1 MDLGDKL
8 EDEISFSSW
17 RLNHSF
23 EKYAR
28 QIGSF
33 PQGSGREKEIFE
45 TTI

>member
-17 RLNHSF
+17 RLNHPF

-33 PQGSGREKEIFE
+33 PQGSGREIRN
-45 TTI
+45 I